1 MDVLIW
7 IIAQLLEALGRLPND
22 FEIVVS

>member
-1 MDVLIW
+1 MDMLIW
-7 IIAQLLEALGRLPND
+7 IIAQLLEALGRSPND